1 MLHVYND
8 IILPCDGM
16 GLLGYLWERKLF
28 HLGAS
33 SVANAE
39 GREKAVACHVL
50 LSPLVN
56 AGWDRT
62 FEI

>member
-39 GREKAVACHVL
+39 GREKA
-50 LSPLVN
+50 
-56 AGWDRT
+56 AGTSCDKIYGVQA
-62 FEI
+62 EGMDG